1 MRGEEQ
7 KVDGGGRKGA
17 LPEFFFAGVIGPGV
31 NFAWA
36 VGHSFA
42 SWEADLV
49 PFGPVR
55 FGTFFFPRLFPLL
68 FLDT

>member
-1 MRGEEQ
+1 VRY
-7 KVDGGGRKGA
+7 
-17 LPEFFFAGVIGPGV
+17 LNFFFAGVIGPGV

-36 VGHSFA
+36 AVGRSFA

-55 FGTFFFPRLFPLL
+55 FGTLSFPLFLFSSFPLFPLFL
-68 FLDT
+68 FFLFFS